1 MMLQARLDPSGG
13 CGPVAPLNFWDVQR
27 EARGPNLTRDAPSG
41 GASLA
46 THVTS
51 LSD

>member
-27 EARGPNLTRDAPSG
+27 EARGCSRLCAVKSDDFSA
-41 GASLA
+41 LA
-46 THVTS
+46 A
-51 LSD
+51 